1 MIHFCFAL
9 HPCNAE
15 ERKKVIIAAGFHDLG
30 IRANGTVDYPPPSIA
45 LTESYL
51 KQNNL
56 EPWIPEITFMID
68 MHHQPGKYQD
78 DTYALVEVFRKG
90 DLVDFSLDW

>member
-15 ERKKVIIAAGFHDLG
+15 ERKKIIIAACFHDLG
-30 IRANGTVDYPPPSIA
+30 IWANGTVDYLPPSIA

-56 EPWIPEITFMID
+56 EPWISRWT
-68 MHHQPGKYQD
+68 G
-78 DTYALVEVFRKG
+78 EVG
-90 DLVDFSLDW
+90 VASFSH